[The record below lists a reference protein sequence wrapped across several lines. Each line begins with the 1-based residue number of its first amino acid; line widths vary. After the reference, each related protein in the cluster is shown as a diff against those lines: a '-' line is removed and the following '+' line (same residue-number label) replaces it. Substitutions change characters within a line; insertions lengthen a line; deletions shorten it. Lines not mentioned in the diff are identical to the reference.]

1 MSNNSKTETVVQPT
15 IPAVPEV
22 QGIDTAITGIQATE
36 SRLTAAIHAA
46 GKMESDLAA
55 FRAQMAAKPAGIEKD
70 FLTAHQA
77 ELEAQITGASRKAV
91 SDALKEVQMHLGTIQ
106 TLAQQIQAKHGLP
119 PVTVKHS
126 DRGAGR
132 GDITA
137 GNMDA
142 LRELLAG
149 RGINVQFELQDDNK
163 HYHAVNL
170 NTNQRTKYASN
181 VRSDWI

>member
-1 MSNNSKTETVVQPT
+1 MSNDNKPKTDVLPT

-46 GKMESDLAA
+46 GKVEADLAT
-55 FRAQMAAKPAGIEKD
+55 FRTAMTAKPAGIEKE

-91 SDALKEVQMHLGTIQ
+91 SDALKEVQMHMTTIS
-106 TLAQQIQAKHGLP
+106 TLAQQIQSKHGLP
-119 PVTVKHS
+119 VSTVKHA
-126 DRGAGR
+126 DRGTGR

-142 LRELLAG
+142 LREMLQS

-163 HYHAVNL
+163 HYHAYDPVSG
-170 NTNQRTKYASN
+170 RKSKYASN
-181 VRSDWI
+181 VRSDWT